1 MQGLVVLNGLENGVK
16 LMNVGDKIFY
26 STHSYSQRI
35 GTKLVESVV
44 TKIGRQY
51 IYIGENHNIKVDKKM
66 LKGETAYGYIV
77 EAFLTKQDW
86 EDKKEKE
93 ILWYK
98 IKDYFSISTRKNS
111 LKVETLR
118 EVAKL
123 IGVAN
128 G

>member
-1 MQGLVVLNGLENGVK
+1 
-16 LMNVGDKIFY
+16 MNVGDKIFY

-35 GTKLVESVV
+35 DTKLVESVV

-98 IKDYFSISTRKNS
+98 IKDYFSVSTRKDK
-111 LKVETLR
+111 LKVEILR
-118 EVAKL
+118 EIAKL

>member
-1 MQGLVVLNGLENGVK
+1 MQGLVVLNGLGNGVK

-35 GTKLVESVV
+35 GTKLEESVV

-66 LKGETAYGYIV
+66 LKGETAYGYVV

-98 IKDYFSISTRKNS
+98 IKDYFSISTRKEK